1 MSISRPNELFSD
13 LAIFPSR
20 TPTLPPATHT
30 NCYAIGERE
39 ILLVEPAT
47 PYPEEQ
53 RELVEWV
60 REIERRGCEV
70 KAIVLTHHHRDH
82 AGGIPFFARELK
94 LPIWAHKVTAEL
106 LDDWLHVDRHLED
119 GELLTLDGSQTEG
132 YRVLHTPGHAPGHIC
147 LHDEERGI
155 AIVGDMVASVGTI
168 LIEPTDGDM
177 AVYLEQLS
185 RLSDL
190 EATVALPSHGDP
202 ISEPTQHFQRYI
214 AHRKMREERVMDAL
228 RGLPGAT
235 PSALLASVYA
245 DTPPSIWPLALLSLR
260 AHLIKLEREG
270 RVICGEGERYEVV

>member
-1 MSISRPNELFSD
+1 MTRPSELFSD

-30 NCYAIGERE
+30 NCYAIGGKE

-47 PYPEEQ
+47 PYPDEQ
-53 RELVEWV
+53 RALLDWV
-60 REIERRGCEV
+60 REIERAGRKVVG
-70 KAIVLTHHHRDH
+70 IVLTHHHRDH

-94 LPIWAHKVTAEL
+94 LPIFAHRETAAR
-106 LDDWLHVDRHLED
+106 LDDWLEVDWLLED
-119 GELLTLDGSQTEG
+119 GELLRLEGAETNG

-147 LHDEERGI
+147 LHDEDRGI

-177 AVYLEQLS
+177 TEYLAQLA
-185 RLSDL
+185 RLSGL
-190 EATVALPSHGDP
+190 EATVALPSHGQP
-202 ISEPTQHFQRYI
+202 IHEPTQIFERYI
-214 AHRKMREERVMDAL
+214 AHRKMREARVLDAL
-228 RGLPGAT
+228 RGSPGAT
-235 PSALLASVYA
+235 PSALLSSAYA

-270 RVICGEGERYEVV
+270 RVLKGEGERYEIV